1 MSNGEKKLM
10 RARNDRWFAGVCGGL
25 GHYFGID
32 PTVIRVLFVLF
43 SIFVGG
49 GIIAYIILWIVMPEE
64 PAEAA
69 MGKVLSEDEPD
80 LD

>member
-10 RARNDRWFAGVCGGL
+10 RSREDRWFAGVCGGL

-43 SIFVGG
+43 SVFVGG
-49 GIIAYIILWIVMPEE
+49 GIIAYIILWLVMPEE
-64 PAEAA
+64 PADAG
-69 MGKVLSEDEPD
+69 MGKVITEDEPD
-80 LD
+80 LG